1 MGAVTA
7 TELPVVVRD
16 VFPAEVLYDG
26 QVYRSARAV
35 ITRDRVLVYL
45 RPGDPVLDLPYDPA
59 ASVVPPL
66 NAPRSR
72 AAHLA
77 VRAADG
83 TLTAPALHVNGQRG
97 CGCNNPLKGWTPWQ
111 PYRKAST

>member
-1 MGAVTA
+1 VGAVTA

-16 VFPAEVLYDG
+16 VFPAGVLYDG

>member
-1 MGAVTA
+1 VTA
-7 TELPVVVRD
+7 TDTPVVVRD

-26 QVYRSARAV
+26 QVYRTARAI
-35 ITRDRVLVYL
+35 ITRDRA
-45 RPGDPVLDLPYDPA
+45 PGVPAPRAAGPGPPYDPA
-59 ASVVPPL
+59 VSVVPPL

-77 VRAADG
+77 VRADDG
-83 TLTAPALHVNGQRG
+83 SLTAPSLHVNGQRG
-97 CGCNNPLKGWTPWQ
+97 CGCGNPLKGWTPWQ